1 MSEVVKEKLG
11 EGIELLIEGLP
22 QSVVT
27 PDIQAKAVMSL
38 VQYGI
43 PLAGSFTAGIIGGV
57 SNATLTIGSQIYR
70 LKFTFIA
77 MRAITALEI
86 YSEAIDWI
94 KYKKARGVWDAELSD
109 ATIDYLREDLKRRH
123 KRWLP

>member
-1 MSEVVKEKLG
+1 MSHVIKEKLG

-22 QSVVT
+22 QAVIT
-27 PDIQAKAVMSL
+27 PQVQAKAVMSL
-38 VQYGI
+38 VQYAI
-43 PLAGSFTAGIIGGV
+43 PVAGSISAGVIGGV
-57 SNATLTIGSQIYR
+57 SNAALKIGSQVYR

-94 KYKKARGVWDAELSD
+94 EYQKSRGVWDEQLSD
-109 ATIDYLREDLKRRH
+109 DTVDYLREDLRRRH
-123 KRWLP
+123 KKWRK

>member
-1 MSEVVKEKLG
+1 MSEVMKERIG

-43 PLAGSFTAGIIGGV
+43 PMASSFSAGIIGGI

-77 MRAITALEI
+77 MRAITALEV

-94 KYKKARGVWDAELSD
+94 KYKKARGVWDSELSD
-109 ATIDYLREDLKRRH
+109 ATIDYLREDLQRRH
-123 KRWLP
+123 KKWLP

>member
-1 MSEVVKEKLG
+1 MSEVIKETLG
-11 EGIELLIEGLP
+11 DGIELLIEGLP

-27 PDIQAKAVMSL
+27 PDIQARAVMSL
-38 VQYGI
+38 VRHSIPVAGI
-43 PLAGSFTAGIIGGV
+43 FTAGVISGV
-57 SNATLTIGSQIYR
+57 SHAALTVGSQIYR

-77 MRAITALEI
+77 MRAITAVEI
-86 YSEAIDWI
+86 YSEAIDWV
-94 KYKKARGVWDAELSD
+94 KYKKARGIWDAELCD

>member
-22 QSVVT
+22 QSVIT

-43 PLAGSFTAGIIGGV
+43 PVAGNFTAGIIGGV

>member
-1 MSEVVKEKLG
+1 MSDVIKEKLG

-22 QSVVT
+22 QAVIT
-27 PDIQAKAVMSL
+27 PQVQAKAVMSL
-38 VQYGI
+38 VQYAI
-43 PLAGSFTAGIIGGV
+43 PVAGSISAGVIGGV
-57 SNATLTIGSQIYR
+57 SNAALKIGSQVYR

-94 KYKKARGVWDAELSD
+94 EYQKSRGVWDEQLSD
-109 ATIDYLREDLKRRH
+109 DTVDYLREDLRRRH
-123 KRWLP
+123 KKWRK